1 MNSGAERSSLSQPQ
15 PAQVVVDNKSIFRAE
30 KILKRRKR
38 KGKTQYYVKWLG
50 YPEEQSTWEPED
62 NIYDKSLVEMF
73 EQSRT

>member
-1 MNSGAERSSLSQPQ
+1 MVVPKDLPFQQPQ

-38 KGKTQYYVKWLG
+38 KGKIQYYVKWLG
-50 YPEEQSTWEPED
+50 YPEEQSTWEPEE